1 MPAEPERLLRAHPH
15 HPQVGA
21 RHSAGEESPQWK
33 LSNIL
38 VSGQPDHTFG
48 AEDLFWPIEVPVV
61 KFISA
66 FMKEKNALIQ
76 GKYLC
81 VENENLVF
89 FICKIQSTG
98 NQIPM
103 RKKMCKE
110 YQISGMPRLEIPT
123 QLTIGGPPPCTVPQ
137 PHTSAYL

>member
-21 RHSAGEESPQWK
+21 RHSAGGQSPRWK

-66 FMKEKNALIQ
+66 FMKEKNTLIE
-76 GKYLC
+76 GKYLF
-81 VENENLVF
+81 VENENLPISGKF
-89 FICKIQSTG
+89 
-98 NQIPM
+98 NL
-103 RKKMCKE
+103 RKK
-110 YQISGMPRLEIPT
+110 
-123 QLTIGGPPPCTVPQ
+123 
-137 PHTSAYL
+137 